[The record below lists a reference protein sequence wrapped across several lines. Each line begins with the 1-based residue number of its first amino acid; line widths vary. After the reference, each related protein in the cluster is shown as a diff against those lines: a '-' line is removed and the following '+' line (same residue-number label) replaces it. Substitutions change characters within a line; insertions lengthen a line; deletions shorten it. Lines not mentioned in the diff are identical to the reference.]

1 MLIDGYSQRILV
13 SDVQHNLSRF
23 ELSIHITPKTYLEG
37 IYAKGEFMGLKK
49 YNMGVQM
56 NIIVFPTQLLPSF
69 QVISTE
75 YHLKINSFDNYILS
89 K

>member
-37 IYAKGEFMGLKK
+37 IYAKGEVMGLKK
-49 YNMGVQM
+49 YIIGVQM
-56 NIIVFPTQLLPSF
+56 NIIVFPTKLLHSF
-69 QVISTE
+69 KDTSIIIF
-75 YHLKINSFDNYILS
+75 YFNKY
-89 K
+89 